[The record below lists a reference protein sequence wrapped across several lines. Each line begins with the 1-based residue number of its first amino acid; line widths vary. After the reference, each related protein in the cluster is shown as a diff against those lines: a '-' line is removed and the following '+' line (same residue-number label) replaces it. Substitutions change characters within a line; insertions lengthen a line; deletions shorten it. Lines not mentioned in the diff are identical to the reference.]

1 MQQTLAGFSA
11 GVIGQREAIAVFVF
25 KWPQVL
31 HFGDVSRAGRV
42 SIASTRITLRT
53 AARVNGRFW
62 ARRHGRLKIWRS
74 TRVLA
79 AEQSTS

>member
-25 KWPQVL
+25 MWPQVNL

-62 ARRHGRLKIWRS
+62 ARRRGRLKIWRS
-74 TRVLA
+74 TRV
-79 AEQSTS
+79 